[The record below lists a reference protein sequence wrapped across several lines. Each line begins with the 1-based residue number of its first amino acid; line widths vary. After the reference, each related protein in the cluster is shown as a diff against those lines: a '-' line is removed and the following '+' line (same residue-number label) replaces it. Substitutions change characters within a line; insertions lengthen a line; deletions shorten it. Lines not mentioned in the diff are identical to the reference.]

1 MRAAE
6 GLENAVWANQFDNI
20 ANQQAHYESTGRAR
34 YTTHVL
40 P

>member
-20 ANQQAHYESTGRAR
+20 ANQQAHYESTGAAHTIL
-34 YTTHVL
+34 Y
-40 P
+40 